1 MSKQHSASY
10 LHLSLAL
17 LSQVG
22 GRQPMVLASLAF
34 MHLFDD
40 FESDDAIMH
49 HHITPLT
56 TPS

>member
-1 MSKQHSASY
+1 
-10 LHLSLAL
+10 LAL